1 MTKSF
6 IFDHPA
12 QAEFMAAR
20 REFLGRFLPQW
31 KQKLGLRTVLDVGCG
46 VGYFAASLRDMGFE
60 VSAVDAREAN
70 IAEARRRHP
79 GIAFHVADV
88 EDPQL
93 VALGRFDVVLS
104 FGLLYHLEN
113 PFRTMRILQA
123 LTGKLLLVES
133 ICLPQETPMLLLFD
147 EPAGED
153 QSLRAVSCYPSEGAL
168 IKMAFRSGFPHVYR
182 FNEWPQH
189 DNFQRIVGLDRI
201 RTMIAGTTVAFDS
214 PLLDPAVEPM
224 LAASD
229 DLWATDPTGVTKLLR
244 KLGRGLRHRKP
255 KSGIPAQV
263 PSGAHATPVSTQ
275 GPANATSQASTHD
288 SADGS
293 PRQPAQAHSRESE
306 HRKETRGPAAE

>member
-1 MTKSF
+1 MNESF

-12 QAEFMAAR
+12 QADFMAAR

-70 IAEARRRHP
+70 ITEARRRHP

-93 VALGRFDVVLS
+93 TALGPFDVVLS

-182 FNEWPQH
+182 FNELPQH

-255 KSGIPAQV
+255 KSGTPAQV
-263 PSGAHATPVSTQ
+263 PSGAHSTH
-275 GPANATSQASTHD
+275 GPAPASTHD
-288 SADGS
+288 SADAS
-293 PRQPAQAHSRESE
+293 ARQRAPAHGRESE
-306 HRKETRGPAAE
+306 TRKETRGPATE